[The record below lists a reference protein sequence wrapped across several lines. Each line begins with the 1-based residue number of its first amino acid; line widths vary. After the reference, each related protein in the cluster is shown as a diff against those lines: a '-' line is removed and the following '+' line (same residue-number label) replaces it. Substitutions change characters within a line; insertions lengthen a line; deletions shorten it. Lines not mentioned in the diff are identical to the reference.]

1 LVEFDLKKKNSMICF
16 GLSNIFHKINNN
28 KKEKK
33 NQQPNYNFEVNL
45 KCVGGRKL

>member
-1 LVEFDLKKKNSMICF
+1 MICF
-16 GLSNIFHKINNN
+16 GLSNIFHKIN
-28 KKEKK
+28 KKRKK